1 LRDGVRIDVEYD
13 ISNMRIFSGFSGDSS
28 GASQSES
35 DAQSENSEMYVF
47 CLKMRL
53 LMICAG
59 DAAGFSSFER
69 VLTFV
74 RVYHV
79 DQVSLHPGS

>member
-1 LRDGVRIDVEYD
+1 LKVVEDSVILTSD
-13 ISNMRIFSGFSGDSS
+13 ISNMRILGWFSGDNS

-35 DAQSENSEMYVF
+35 YAQSENSEMYVS

-69 VLTFV
+69 VLTFCE
-74 RVYHV
+74 
-79 DQVSLHPGS
+79 SI